1 MILLGVIYSIEKA
14 SVLISKLHSNENY
27 HIFDLIKCL
36 RKIMSLYLDSVKIV
50 YIYQQQFSR
59 RSSSSAI
66 KQMFFDFEK
75 VPEKV
80 GVSYND

>member
-1 MILLGVIYSIEKA
+1 MILLGVIFSIVKA

-50 YIYQQQFSR
+50 YIYQQQ
-59 RSSSSAI
+59 A
-66 KQMFFDFEK
+66 Q
-75 VPEKV
+75 
-80 GVSYND
+80 